1 MFQKTSKKI
10 IISLILFISV
20 TGIIHSQEKRIFNF
34 NSEEVPYYLSL
45 NFKYGLSILPNLNA
59 KIVIVN
65 DQESLLSVSESIKIP
80 EKKIYEK
87 DYLLYYY
94 LKLPKLKSEKEYLNF
109 LKAFIEENYNRD
121 VFKRNTISIDFK
133 QNTIPFSCES
143 LEELNTFLAQ
153 VIVSEKSNLLKCGR
167 SFILSNN
174 NLKEKLKTSIS
185 YESIRFIGEAEK
197 IKEDY
202 KLLKSLSQWKNT
214 YFIAIKLGL
223 QEISKNQRTTFDEE
237 TRVDFSDLKTVWNI
251 DAGYM
256 FSEKFGGFLN
266 FGITY
271 KKEQKDQNISN
282 SVNGITISGSGSGAG
297 VIKIGLGVKYIPFV
311 KDRWSIYTD
320 LAGGFLSA
328 KAGGGDGSVTISNGN
343 VNNTISKLERTEKS
357 KYLNLSLGA
366 NYRLGRTVFLTSNF
380 QYSISNFENNIGSVS
395 GFTGYTIN
403 LGVGFSFK

>member
-121 VFKRNTISIDFK
+121 VFNRNTISINFK

-343 VNNTISKLERTEKS
+343 VNNTISKVERTEKS